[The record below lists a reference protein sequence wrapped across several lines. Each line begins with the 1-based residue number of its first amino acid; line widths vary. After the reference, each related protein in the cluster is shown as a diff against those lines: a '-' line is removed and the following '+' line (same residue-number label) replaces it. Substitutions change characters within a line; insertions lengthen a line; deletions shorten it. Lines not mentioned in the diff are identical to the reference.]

1 LYKLKQTTAATGISV
16 DKIDLH
22 IISLLYANCRT
33 PYRTIASSLGISA
46 NAVKTRVKKMVAKG
60 IIQNFIVIV
69 NPAIFGYEKQCFLTV
84 RNIDKIVTKE
94 EGYIFDQLNLLGDI
108 RVYARQIGGDAI
120 FVLLVRPEAE
130 EKIKLITTLL
140 KPATIEYSFAMINP
154 PSMNVSM
161 SDLKIIKCF
170 LFNARMEIADI
181 ANEASVSPRTA
192 TRRIEKMRQ
201 HHIIDFRIIRNM
213 SSMNLTG
220 YIEFLLMVAVNKSVY
235 GEIIEK
241 MYREMQEYLITIP
254 LNISGSEAFI
264 ALFFC
269 LNIPT
274 VDSIVTRVKSYGGVQ
289 GVELFIITRLAYHQE
304 WLVREI
310 NKKLKSY
317 SKTKIRLP
325 AIK

>member
-1 LYKLKQTTAATGISV
+1 LERTTATATGISV

-22 IISLLYANCRT
+22 IMSLLYANCRT
-33 PYRTIASSLGISA
+33 PYRSIASTVGISA
-46 NAVKTRVKKMVAKG
+46 NAVKTRVNKMVSKG
-60 IIQNFIVIV
+60 IIQSFIVMV

-94 EGYIFDQLNLLGDI
+94 EEYIFNQVSLLGDI
-108 RVYARQIGGDAI
+108 RVYARQLGGDAI

-130 EKIKLITTLL
+130 EKIELVSTLL
-140 KPATIEYSFAMINP
+140 KPATIEYRFAVINP
-154 PSMNVSM
+154 PSMNVSI
-161 SDLKIIKCF
+161 SDLKIIKPL
-170 LFNARMEIADI
+170 LFNAKMEIADI
-181 ANEASVSPRTA
+181 ADESSVSPRTA
-192 TRRIEKMRQ
+192 TRRMEKMRQ

-220 YIEFLLMVAVNKSVY
+220 YIEFLLMVTVNKSAYRQV
-235 GEIIEK
+235 IEK
-241 MYREMQEYLITIP
+241 MYSEMQEYLITIP

-274 VDSIVTRVKSYGGVQ
+274 VDSIVTRVKSYDGVQ
-289 GVELFIITRLAYHQE
+289 GVELFITTRVAYHEE
-304 WLVREI
+304 WLIREI
-310 NKKLKSY
+310 NKKLRSY
-317 SKTKIRLP
+317 PKTTIGLP